1 VRFRVLLLV
10 LFVSNNAMADEAP
23 SMEFLT
29 FLADYTDEDGNWDG
43 PGLDESA
50 EESGDVKGEEE

>member
-1 VRFRVLLLV
+1 
-10 LFVSNNAMADEAP
+10 MADEAP